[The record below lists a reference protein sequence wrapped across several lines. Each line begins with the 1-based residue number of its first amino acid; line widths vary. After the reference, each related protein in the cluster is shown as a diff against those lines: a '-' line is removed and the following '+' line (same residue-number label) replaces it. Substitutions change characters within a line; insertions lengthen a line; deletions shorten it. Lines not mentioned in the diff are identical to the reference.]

1 MRIAREPES
10 VRWIFRET
18 LEPGQSPVPA
28 PSLWQGSAA
37 VLLADRLSPLAVH
50 LLGVRIGELPPE
62 ERRALEAADLDAQAR
77 SQAVGQQLRHVAA
90 QLDAT
95 AVRWVV
101 IKSWPLA
108 ARLYP
113 TPTCRPSVDLDLL
126 VEESDH
132 AEVARLLA
140 AAGYRETTTAAT
152 ATYHRSFSPPEGS
165 HGLPVELHSSA
176 EPRNYKAPPASL
188 ILDSRVRYHSAVGAL
203 WIPDPVTERD
213 LLIRHYCR
221 HAGSQAIL
229 LLDLLLHLRGSRM
242 QHELGALVA
251 LDLGR
256 LGMEPVIAGP
266 TRIRHAP
273 LRRWMARRTFHERRL
288 ARHKSPLG
296 TSLALARGPGAIAEE
311 VLGFA
316 WPRFPTP
323 RWRREDDPTRG
334 VPLWRLR
341 RLLGA
346 GR

>member
-1 MRIAREPES
+1 MRVAREPEL

-18 LEPGQSPVPA
+18 LDPGQSPVPG
-28 PSLWQGSAA
+28 PSLWQGMAA
-37 VLLADRLSPLAVH
+37 VLLAGRLSPLAVH

-62 ERRALEAADLDAQAR
+62 ERRALEAADLEAQAR
-77 SQAVGQQLRHVAA
+77 SQAVGHQLEQIAIP
-90 QLDAT
+90 LDAT

-101 IKSWPLA
+101 IKSWPLG

-113 TPTCRPSVDLDLL
+113 TPACRPSVDLDLL
-126 VEESDH
+126 VAESDH
-132 AEVARLLA
+132 AEVARLLG

-152 ATYHRSFSPPEGS
+152 ATYHRSFSPPERS
-165 HGLPVELHSSA
+165 HGLPVELHSSV
-176 EPRNYKAPPASL
+176 EPRNYKAPPASR
-188 ILDSRVRYHSAVGAL
+188 ILDSRMRYHSAFGPL
-203 WIPDPVTERD
+203 WIPDPVIERD

-242 QHELGALVA
+242 QHDLGALVA
-251 LDLGR
+251 LDLER

-266 TRIRHAP
+266 ARIRHAP

-296 TSLALARGPGAIAEE
+296 TSLALARGPGAIAGE
-311 VLGFA
+311 VLGFI

-323 RWRREDDPTRG
+323 RWRRQGDPTRG

-341 RLLGA
+341 RLLSA